1 MKAIELMR
9 NWGLRMHHLQH
20 SSLGPVFAG
29 FKKWNR
35 AVKITA
41 TPRAPACYDS
51 GRSSRFE
58 WPQRRRNRDAYMGN
72 GIHVF

>member
-1 MKAIELMR
+1 MQAIEFMP
-9 NWGLRMHHLQH
+9 NSGLRVRHHQH

-58 WPQRRRNRDAYMGN
+58 WPKRRRNRGAYMGN
-72 GIHVF
+72 GIHAF